1 MKRRIHK
8 NRITTSTVLSLMAV
22 FFGAHLSSCSNQLG
36 SGSGEKK
43 AVQAGP
49 PMNETANQVKVS
61 TSQYRV
67 EVRSASKMLLCSG
80 PATLEIMNDFQVRF
94 PDFKLRCQG
103 FDLDLASML
112 QAAATEGDGGQKAA
126 DLIEHDGYVLSIGK
140 IGEATYDP
148 PRPFVL
154 GPVIQDPEKYRGF
167 SRVYQTRV
175 KGKSKLT
182 GQTYDAPGAF
192 KVSVVNNK
200 TDYKWPD
207 KNINLEN
214 VIHWKIQKAG
224 FDGIPPTFG
233 MLFTEMEWHF
243 SYRPILIP
251 VIRIKGNISDFV
263 SKNPNGPATDDSM
276 MQQMVGE
283 LTTTLMLEKH
293 E

>member
-1 MKRRIHK
+1 MRNLNHK
-8 NRITTSTVLSLMAV
+8 ILISVVVGLPLLAV
-22 FFGAHLSSCSNQLG
+22 SVSCSNQLG

-43 AVQAGP
+43 SVQAGP
-49 PMNETANQVKVS
+49 PMNATSNQVKVS
-61 TSQYRV
+61 TSKYIA
-67 EVRSASKMLLCSG
+67 EVRSNSGAILCSG

-112 QAAATEGDGGQKAA
+112 QAAAVDDQGGQKPA
-126 DLIEHDGYVLSIGK
+126 DLIEHDGHVLSIGK
-140 IGEATYDP
+140 VGEATFDP

-167 SRVYQTRV
+167 SREYQTRV
-175 KGKSKLT
+175 KGSSKLT
-182 GQTYDAPGAF
+182 GKSYDAPGAF
-192 KVSVVNNK
+192 KVTVINSR
-200 TDYKWPD
+200 TDYKWPE

-214 VIHWKIQKAG
+214 VIHWKLQKAG
-224 FDGIPPTFG
+224 FEGVPPTFG
-233 MLFTEMEWHF
+233 MLFKEMEWYF

-263 SKNPNGPATDDSM
+263 SKNDAGAGNDM
-276 MQQMVGE
+276 MQQMVGD
-283 LTTTLMLEKH
+283 LTTTLILEKH

>member
-1 MKRRIHK
+1 M
-8 NRITTSTVLSLMAV
+8 NSLALKKTWLVWVGIPAALMFV
-22 FFGAHLSSCSNQLG
+22 SCSSQLG
-36 SGSGEKK
+36 TGSGEKK
-43 AVQAGP
+43 TLQAGP
-49 PMNETANQVKVS
+49 ATGATANQVKVS
-61 TSQYRV
+61 TSHYKA
-67 EVRSASKMLLCSG
+67 EVRSNSGALLCSG

-112 QAAATEGDGGQKAA
+112 QAAATNGQENQKPAE
-126 DLIEHDGYVLSIGK
+126 LLEHDGYVLQIGK
-140 IGEATYDP
+140 VGEATYDP

-167 SRVYQTRV
+167 SREYQTRV

-182 GQTYDAPGAF
+182 GKTYDAAGAF
-192 KVSVVNNK
+192 KVTVMNHH
-200 TDYKWPD
+200 TDYKWPE

-214 VIHWKIQKAG
+214 VIRWKIQKAG
-224 FDGIPPTFG
+224 FDGVPPTFG
-233 MLFTEMEWHF
+233 MLFKEMEWYF

-263 SKNPNGPATDDSM
+263 SKNDSSSDNGM
-276 MQQMVGE
+276 MQQMVGD
-283 LTTTLMLEKH
+283 LTTTLILEKH